1 MSSYLKTKETNENV
15 LAFLNSIA
23 NEQQKND
30 AFQLLDM
37 MRAVSGLE
45 AKMWGA
51 SMIGFGKYSYKT
63 KAGKVGEWFL
73 IGFSPRKNNISL
85 HLMFG
90 LEDEMELLKNLGKHT
105 MGKGCLYLK
114 RLSDIDKTILKEIM
128 KNTYQQMQ
136 KITNLN

>member
-136 KITNLN
+136 KITN

>member
-90 LEDEMELLKNLGKHT
+90 LEDEMELLKRLGKHT

-136 KITNLN
+136 KITN